1 MLARL
6 IILHTAVTP
15 ARNTLITLNARLP
28 LDARLRLDAR
38 FTLMAQ

>member
-6 IILHTAVTP
+6 LILHTAVTP
-15 ARNTLITLNARLP
+15 TRNTLITLNARLP
-28 LDARLRLDAR
+28 LDAR